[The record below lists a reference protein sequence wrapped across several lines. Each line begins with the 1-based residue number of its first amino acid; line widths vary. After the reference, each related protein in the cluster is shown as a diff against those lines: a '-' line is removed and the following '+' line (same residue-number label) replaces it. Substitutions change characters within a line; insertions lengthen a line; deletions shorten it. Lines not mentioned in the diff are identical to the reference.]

1 MFMLRQH
8 CEPER
13 DCVYDSAAADKVGSW
28 GASLFYYFN
37 SLHDSVFGDLCY
49 VFTLHNDN
57 KHQRKQ

>member
-8 CEPER
+8 RESER
-13 DCVYDSAAADKVGSW
+13 DRFYYSVVADKVGDQC
-28 GASLFYYFN
+28 ASVFHYVD
-37 SLHDSVFGDLCY
+37 SLHNYLFGDLCS